1 MPSYALALQDYS
13 SVPLSFLQ
21 GISFRFPVRILL
33 DIVDNDF
40 LAFCSTGSMLAPRW
54 FSSLSAS
61 KMLSTN
67 IGMSL
72 GQRRRQMQFQNP
84 AQWLSMPSPDG
95 SC

>member
-72 GQRRRQMQFQNP
+72 GQRRRQMLSRSL
-84 AQWLSMPSPDG
+84 AQWHAMPGRDR